1 MRTIALRRGLA
12 ALLVAALSY
21 GVQADEK
28 SANTL
33 RIGYQKYGTLV
44 LLKARGTLEKR
55 LAEDGVK
62 VQWTEFPGGP
72 QLLEG
77 LNVGSIDFGVTG
89 ETPPVFAQAA
99 GADLLY
105 VAYEPPAPT
114 SEAILLPKDSPI
126 RSVAEL
132 KGRKVALNKGSNV
145 HYLLVRAL
153 EQAGLKYSDI
163 QPVYLPPA
171 DARAAFE
178 RHSVDAWVIW
188 DPYQAAA
195 EKQLSARVLVDGREL
210 VDNHQFYLATRT
222 YAQRHP
228 QVLDKLVDEI
238 RQVGDWSRA
247 NPQQVTEQV
256 APLLGL
262 PADITLT
269 AVKRQG
275 YGAQLINRQGRQL
288 TLESIAMSLEIF
300 WFLPTHGD
308 GHYLGT
314 TQGARAVD
322 HGYLQQIA
330 QAADRL
336 GFGGVLIPTGR
347 SCEDSWLVA
356 ASLIP
361 VTQRLKF
368 LVALRPGIISPTV
381 AARQAATLDRLSN
394 GRALFNLVTGG
405 DPDEL
410 AGDGLHLSHAERYE
424 ASVEFT
430 RIWRRVLEG
439 ETVDYAGKHI
449 QVKGAKLLYPPL
461 QQPRPPLYFGGSSEA
476 AQDLAAEQVELYL
489 TWGEPPAAVAEKIAQ
504 VREKA
509 ARQGR
514 QVRFGIR
521 LHVIVRETSEEAWQA
536 ADRLIAHLDDD
547 TIARAQA
554 SLARFDSVGQQRMA
568 ALHGGS
574 RDNLEVSPNL
584 WAGVGLVRGGAG
596 TALVGDGPTVAAR
609 VREYAELGI
618 DTFIFSG
625 YPHLEESYRV
635 AELLF
640 PHLDVQRPAQP
651 EGRGYVSPF
660 GEMVANDILPRQAA
674 QS

>member
-1 MRTIALRRGLA
+1 
-12 ALLVAALSY
+12 
-21 GVQADEK
+21 
-28 SANTL
+28 
-33 RIGYQKYGTLV
+33 
-44 LLKARGTLEKR
+44 
-55 LAEDGVK
+55 
-62 VQWTEFPGGP
+62 
-72 QLLEG
+72 
-77 LNVGSIDFGVTG
+77 
-89 ETPPVFAQAA
+89 
-99 GADLLY
+99 
-105 VAYEPPAPT
+105 
-114 SEAILLPKDSPI
+114 
-126 RSVAEL
+126 
-132 KGRKVALNKGSNV
+132 
-145 HYLLVRAL
+145 
-153 EQAGLKYSDI
+153 
-163 QPVYLPPA
+163 
-171 DARAAFE
+171 
-178 RHSVDAWVIW
+178 
-188 DPYQAAA
+188 
-195 EKQLSARVLVDGREL
+195 
-210 VDNHQFYLATRT
+210 
-222 YAQRHP
+222 
-228 QVLDKLVDEI
+228 
-238 RQVGDWSRA
+238 
-247 NPQQVTEQV
+247 
-256 APLLGL
+256 
-262 PADITLT
+262 
-269 AVKRQG
+269 
-275 YGAQLINRQGRQL
+275 
-288 TLESIAMSLEIF
+288 MSLEIF

-314 TQGARAVD
+314 TQGACAVD

-609 VREYAELGI
+609 VRSTPSWASIPSSSPAIRTWKSPTGSPNCCSRTSTCSARRSPRDAAMSARSARWWPTTSCPGRPRRVESGRSERHEHFQTTGRAPGALGAAA
-618 DTFIFSG
+618 G
-625 YPHLEESYRV
+625 PAGGV
-635 AELLF
+635 A
-640 PHLDVQRPAQP
+640 
-651 EGRGYVSPF
+651 GG
-660 GEMVANDILPRQAA
+660 G
-674 QS
+674 